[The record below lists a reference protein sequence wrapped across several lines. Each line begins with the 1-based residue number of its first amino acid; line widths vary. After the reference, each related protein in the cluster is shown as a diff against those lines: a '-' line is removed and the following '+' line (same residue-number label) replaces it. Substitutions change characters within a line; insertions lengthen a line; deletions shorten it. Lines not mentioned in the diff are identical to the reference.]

1 MRLSPSHRLPRAGID
16 PIDSHDAALATVA
29 MAAHRPL
36 RPETIVV
43 LLDDARRGIALV
55 VVTDTH
61 RADDV
66 LEVVECLTRPTAR
79 SGRVGAIVVG
89 TVRPGAD
96 ASPGA
101 DGDDRLPDPDI
112 DRWLELTDIAERHA
126 VQLLEWVVIGAD
138 VQCPRDDLGEAPRW

>member
-55 VVTDTH
+55 VVTDTQ
-61 RADDV
+61 RPDDV
-66 LEVVECLTRPTAR
+66 LEVVECLTRPTAHA
-79 SGRVGAIVVG
+79 GRVGAVVVG
-89 TVRPGAD
+89 TVRPGA
-96 ASPGA
+96 GA
-101 DGDDRLPDPDI
+101 EADDHVPDPDI
-112 DRWLELTDIAERHA
+112 DRWLELSDIAEGHG
-126 VQLLEWVVIGAD
+126 VELLEWFVIGAD
-138 VQCPRDDLGEAPRW
+138 VRCPRDDLGEAPRW